1 MTPFVFRS
9 GNFSSGEGVW
19 KSSMKRIALF
29 LTLQVLVLSVA
40 AAEPPKECA
49 LCAGAVSDLQV
60 APAAPVPLLVRLKQ
74 DDLATAGTALDA
86 MTPVIRSKMTIVVNY
101 AVDPGK
107 DPMAEVETHTQAI
120 VEWARQHGPLDAIGI
135 VAENVDATVGG
146 YAIKRLAVS
155 AQGQNVA
162 SRIVFA
168 GVGATSTSTSSDSRL
183 PTPDSLNALY
193 ETGAQS
199 YVDVILTDAAN
210 VKATL
215 AWIVEKDPAKKIW
228 AVVPPQSPNVFFDLA
243 RAFADGATRAFVS
256 GPANAD
262 LLASLTNF
270 DKALIGDYA
279 YDATARIDVLDAK
292 GARID
297 IPVIAFVRGEDLRTV
312 VVPRGDATASTIV
325 SLAGDYYK
333 GPRRYDVAGD
343 KDVTD
348 VGTKGGR
355 FLIGMPPV
363 TRPFVFTVE
372 HNEAPR
378 ANATKEALSVT
389 GQRGITVEEII
400 RNHQAYKSYQ
410 ESIQPRY
417 VARDATKLRFTMTGG
432 EAIEA
437 TIAGDYFSDPLA
449 KPTPRADWV
458 WHDFYLNGVKWKY
471 GKIPELPLIQPE
483 KVTQLPLDIHLT
495 NEYRYELVRET
506 DLLGYHTYEVRFEPP
521 PHAAATLPLYR
532 GTVWID
538 AKSWARIRL
547 SMVQLNL
554 TGEVLSN
561 EERVDFEPFAKSTH
575 ATLTAAEEAK
585 SDPREIV
592 WLPKI
597 VSAQQVVS
605 AAGHGTVVLRET
617 DFTDFRIDPADY
629 ETTLA
634 EAEKSDARM
643 VRETQTGLR
652 YLEKTPTGERVV
664 QEGFHSSR
672 TFLLGGI
679 HHDSGLQYPVVPLGG
694 IDYFNFDLAHKGI
707 QTNVFFAGIVLVA
720 NVTNPNV
727 ANTRTN
733 LGADFF
739 GIAIPG
745 TQSFYRN
752 GQEQLGEEVK
762 SLPARLSIRVGHPFA
777 QFGKIDFTLGIDHQ
791 FYTRSDNTAPSF
803 VLPSNTFVIS
813 PTIEG
818 QYARWGTTVTGWYSY
833 EMRTNWKPWGINLAE
848 FDPKTKNYTD
858 FGGSL
863 AKSFYLPKFQRI
875 GAEVDY
881 MDGSNLDRFS
891 QYGFGF
897 FGAQRIH
904 GIKSGSLLADRAILA
919 HLSYGFVFS
928 DQFRLEAF
936 YDHGLI
942 DNKLAGYHNEP
953 FQGIGIAGQTVGPYG
968 TLLRLDIGKTIGRN
982 AQGGFVAD
990 VVFLKLF

>member
-1 MTPFVFRS
+1 
-9 GNFSSGEGVW
+9 
-19 KSSMKRIALF
+19 MKRIAL
-29 LTLQVLVLSVA
+29 LLALQVLVLPLV

-49 LCAGAVSDLQV
+49 LCAGAISDLRV

-74 DDLATAGTALDA
+74 DDFASAGTALDA
-86 MTPVIRSKMTIVVNY
+86 MSPAVRAKITIVIDY

-107 DPMAEVETHTQAI
+107 DSTAEVETHTQAI
-120 VEWARQHGPLDAIGI
+120 VDWARQHGPFDAIGI
-135 VAENVDATVGG
+135 AAENADATVGG
-146 YAIKRLAVS
+146 YAIKRLAVM
-155 AQGQNVA
+155 AQGQNAA
-162 SRIVFA
+162 SRIV
-168 GVGATSTSTSSDSRL
+168 L
-183 PTPDSLNALY
+183 PPATPDALAKLY

-199 YVDVILTDAAN
+199 YVDILLTDATS
-210 VKATL
+210 VKSTV
-215 AWIVEKDPAKKIW
+215 AWVTEKDPAKKVW
-228 AVVPPQSPNVFFDLA
+228 AIVPPQSPNVFFDLA
-243 RAFADGATRAFVS
+243 RALADGATRAFAS
-256 GPANAD
+256 GPATAD
-262 LLASLTNF
+262 LLASLASF
-270 DKALIGDYA
+270 DRALIGDYA

-292 GARID
+292 GNKVD
-297 IPVIAFVRGEDLRTV
+297 EPVITFVRGEDLRTV

-325 SLAGDYYK
+325 SLPGDFYK

-343 KDVTD
+343 RDVTD
-348 VGTKGGR
+348 VGTKAGR

-363 TRPFVFTVE
+363 TRPFVFMVE

-400 RNHQAYKSYQ
+400 RNHQVYKSYQ

-449 KPTPRADWV
+449 KPMPRADWV

-483 KVTQLPLDIHLT
+483 KVSQLPLDIHLT
-495 NEYRYELVRET
+495 NEYRYELVRES

-521 PHAAATLPLYR
+521 AHAAATLPLYR

-538 AKSWARIRL
+538 ARTWARVRL

-561 EERVDFEPFAKSTH
+561 EERVDFQPFAKATH
-575 ATLTAAEEAK
+575 APLTAAETAK
-585 SDPREIV
+585 LDPREIL
-592 WLPKI
+592 WLPQT

-617 DFTDFRIDPADY
+617 DFTDFRIEPADY

-643 VRETQTGLR
+643 VRETKAGLR
-652 YLEKTPTGERVV
+652 YLDKTPTGERVV

-707 QTNVFFAGIVLVA
+707 QTNVFFAGVVLVA
-720 NVTNPNV
+720 NATNPNV

-733 LGADFF
+733 LGVDFF
-739 GIAIPG
+739 GIAIPS

-752 GQEQLGEEVK
+752 GTEQLSEEVK
-762 SLPARLSIRVGHPFA
+762 TLPTRLSIRAGHPFA
-777 QFGKIDFTLGIDHQ
+777 QFGKIDFTLGIEHQ
-791 FYTRSDNTAPSF
+791 FYKRSDNTAPSF

-833 EMRTNWKPWGINLAE
+833 EMRTTWKPWGNLAE

-881 MDGSNLDRFS
+881 MDGSRLDRFS

-928 DQFRLEAF
+928 EQFRLEAF

-953 FQGIGIAGQTVGPYG
+953 FQGLGIAGQTVGPYG
-968 TLLRLDIGKTIGRN
+968 TLLRLDLGKTVGRN